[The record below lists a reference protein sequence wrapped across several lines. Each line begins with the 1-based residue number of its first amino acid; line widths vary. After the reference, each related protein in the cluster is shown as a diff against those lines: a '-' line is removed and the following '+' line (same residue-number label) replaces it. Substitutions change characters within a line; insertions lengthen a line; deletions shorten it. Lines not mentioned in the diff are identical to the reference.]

1 MQETFLTEFQKRGYF
16 NQCTDESGLIELM
29 SKSKIKAYIGFDCTA
44 PSLHVGS
51 LMQIM
56 CLRLLQKYGH
66 QPIVLLGGGTTL
78 IGDPSGKEETR
89 KILDKKEIDK
99 NIKSIE
105 NVFKIFLKS
114 KNSKT
119 KPIFVNNYAWL
130 SKLNYINFL
139 REIGKHF
146 TINKMLTF
154 DSVKLRLEREQSLSY
169 MEFNY
174 MMLQAYDFY
183 ELNRRYKCILQMGG
197 SDQWGNIING
207 IDLIKRKDK
216 KLVYGLT
223 TPLLTLSSGAKMG
236 KTEKGAIWLN
246 KKMLS
251 PYDYWQFWRNTDDN
265 DVFNFLKLFTD
276 LDLEQIDSL
285 KNNGQDINKV
295 KILLANEA
303 TTMLHGVK
311 AAKDSE
317 ITAQKTFVDKS
328 IGKDLPIIK
337 VKKNTIAKGI
347 NIFDL
352 VLQTKLANSKG
363 EIRRM
368 IKNNGLKINNEVLK
382 DETKIINQNNF
393 DENNNMKGFSRKKT
407 TRNSKDYLAFSFF
420 CFLIFST
427 ALTINLGVKVLI
439 GFTVVLISFGEPFI
453 LKLTPTTPSPVFFP
467 TRISPTTGIEAIIEF
482 NLVAGTKV
490 PRKLTVFPLST

>member
-16 NQCTDESGLIELM
+16 NQCTDQSALSELM

-89 KILDKKEIDK
+89 KILDKKIIYK

-105 NVFKIFLKS
+105 EVFKIFLKS
-114 KNSKT
+114 KKPKT
-119 KPIFVNNYAWL
+119 RPIFVNNYSWL

-154 DSVKLRLEREQSLSY
+154 DSVKLRLERKQSLSY

-183 ELNRRYKCILQMGG
+183 ELNKRHKCTLQIGG
-197 SDQWGNIING
+197 SDQWGNIVNG
-207 IDLIKRKDK
+207 ADLIKRKNK
-216 KLVYGLT
+216 KQAYGLT
-223 TPLLTLSSGAKMG
+223 TPLITLSSGIKMG

-251 PYDYWQFWRNTDDN
+251 PYEYWQYWRNTDDK
-265 DVFNFLKLFTD
+265 DVISFLKLFTD
-276 LDLEQIDSL
+276 LDIEKIDSL
-285 KNNGQDINKV
+285 KNNQNINEL
-295 KILLANEA
+295 KILLANET
-303 TTMLHGVK
+303 TTMLHGSK

-317 ITAQKTFVDKS
+317 ATARKTFGEKS
-328 IGKDLPIIK
+328 VGKDLPIIK
-337 VKKNTIAKGI
+337 IKKNEITNGI
-347 NIFDL
+347 NILDL
-352 VLQTKLANSKG
+352 VLLTKLANSKG
-363 EIRRM
+363 EVRRM
-368 IKNNGLKINNEVLK
+368 IKNNGLKINNKTIV
-382 DETKIINQNNF
+382 DETKIFYADNF
-393 DENNNMKGFSRKKT
+393 DQDNSMKISHGKKQHV
-407 TRNSKDYLAFSFF
+407 
-420 CFLIFST
+420 I
-427 ALTINLGVKVLI
+427 VKI
-439 GFTVVLISFGEPFI
+439 T
-453 LKLTPTTPSPVFFP
+453 
-467 TRISPTTGIEAIIEF
+467 
-482 NLVAGTKV
+482 
-490 PRKLTVFPLST
+490 

>member
-16 NQCTDESGLIELM
+16 NQCTDQNALDELM

-89 KILDKKEIDK
+89 KILSKNEIDK

-105 NVFKIFLKS
+105 NIFKIFLKS
-114 KNSKT
+114 KNPKT
-119 KPIFVNNYAWL
+119 KPIFVNNYSWL

-146 TINKMLTF
+146 TVNKMLTF
-154 DSVKLRLEREQSLSY
+154 DSVKLRLERQQSLSY

-183 ELNRRYKCILQMGG
+183 ELHRRHKCVLQIGG
-197 SDQWGNIING
+197 SDQWGNIVNG
-207 IDLIKRKDK
+207 TDLVKRKDK
-216 KLVYGLT
+216 KLAYGLT

-246 KKMLS
+246 KKMLA
-251 PYDYWQFWRNTDDN
+251 PYEYWQFWRNVDDK
-265 DVFNFLKLFTD
+265 DVINFLKLFTD
-276 LDLEQIDSL
+276 IEIEKINGL
-285 KNNGQDINKV
+285 KNNEDINKLKV
-295 KILLANEA
+295 LLANE
-303 TTMLHGVK
+303 TTSMLHGTK

-317 ITAQKTFVDKS
+317 LTAKKTFADKS
-328 IGKDLPIIK
+328 IGKNLPT
-337 VKKNTIAKGI
+337 VKIGKNEIVNGI

-352 VLQTKLANSKG
+352 VLLTKLASSKG

-368 IKNNGLKINNEVLK
+368 IKNNGLKINNEIIK
-382 DETKIINQNNF
+382 DETKIFYQNNF
-393 DENNNMKGFSRKKT
+393 DQSKNLKVSHGKKQHV
-407 TRNSKDYLAFSFF
+407 
-420 CFLIFST
+420 I
-427 ALTINLGVKVLI
+427 VKI
-439 GFTVVLISFGEPFI
+439 T
-453 LKLTPTTPSPVFFP
+453 
-467 TRISPTTGIEAIIEF
+467 
-482 NLVAGTKV
+482 
-490 PRKLTVFPLST
+490 

>member
-1 MQETFLTEFQKRGYF
+1 MQETFLTEFEKRGYF
-16 NQCTDESGLIELM
+16 SQCTDRPGLSELM
-29 SKSKIKAYIGFDCTA
+29 LKGKIKAYIGFDCTA

-89 KILDKKEIDK
+89 KILKKKDIDK

-114 KNSKT
+114 KNSKI

-183 ELNRRYKCILQMGG
+183 ELNRRYKCILQIGG

-207 IDLIKRKDK
+207 TDLIKRKDK
-216 KLVYGLT
+216 KLTYGLT

-337 VKKNTIAKGI
+337 VKKNTIANGI

-393 DENNNMKGFSRKKT
+393 DENNNMKVSHGKKQHV
-407 TRNSKDYLAFSFF
+407 
-420 CFLIFST
+420 I
-427 ALTINLGVKVLI
+427 VK
-439 GFTVVLISFGEPFI
+439 
-453 LKLTPTTPSPVFFP
+453 
-467 TRISPTTGIEAIIEF
+467 II
-482 NLVAGTKV
+482 
-490 PRKLTVFPLST
+490 